1 MGLGCS
7 KTRPLFSGL
16 LQQYTELDWNRNI
29 EIATKLKHKLS
40 SGHNEISS
48 KLPKDTIVYIKYS
61 LTYIIIKPL
70 PPGTFNIQ
78 LKIAKVNPIL
88 SFWSYWT

>member
-16 LQQYTELDWNRNI
+16 LQQYTELDQVI
-29 EIATKLKHKLS
+29 EITTKLKHQLS

-70 PPGTFNIQ
+70 PPDTFNIQ

-88 SFWSYWT
+88 SF